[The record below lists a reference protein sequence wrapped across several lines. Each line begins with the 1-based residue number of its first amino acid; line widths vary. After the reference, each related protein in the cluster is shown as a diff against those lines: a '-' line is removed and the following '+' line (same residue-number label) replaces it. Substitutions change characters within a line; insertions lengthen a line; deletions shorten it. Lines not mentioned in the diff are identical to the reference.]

1 MIVNPARAD
10 LREIFLSQ
18 ERRVDIFFYTSNLV
32 KFLHAHTVFERFGI
46 PLNHFRSKSDPYSE
60 DYSGTKEHLLA
71 RAIDEIKGSIGS
83 GSLFFVE
90 DTSVKIDALSSPE
103 LEFPG
108 LTVKEWFTHTS
119 FQELDTTLRQLDRGR
134 TATVH
139 SSIALHVPRLPTP
152 IYFEGSTSGTVAT
165 VAPGFSENVQ
175 YPWLTPHSFNGWFI
189 PDGSTKTLG
198 EMTFEESWYHDFR
211 TRTLVQLIDRLEEYQ
226 AILNLPPH
234 AYTRLVESQR
244 PDQASLFQTD
254 ERQIFIVVGYTCAG
268 KTTFGDYAST
278 RHDFRFIEASSVLRT
293 LKGNGH
299 HELDPFSFA
308 QNVLEAN
315 GPEAVAIKIIQLCS
329 REKQRG
335 LVISGFRTIEEVELM
350 KQHYPDCKLI
360 WVEATEKTRFA
371 RYLAR
376 ARDVGVSSLQEFR
389 ELDAQQSS
397 FGLLR
402 VAEDFADIRLINED
416 SLETY
421 DKQIDAILS
430 GRKLKGIAGIAT
442 DTRPRHSA
450 AHNQLYECLAV
461 LSEATRPLT
470 CDEIQ
475 ERSKAR
481 GHEIRYN
488 NANKVLRRAPGLV
501 KRWKMP
507 GSNLRY
513 EILNSGRA
521 YLRLMREVDSTPE
534 PKRRSPTRKRV
545 QSRGAV
551 ANQS

>member
-1 MIVNPARAD
+1 
-10 LREIFLSQ
+10 
-18 ERRVDIFFYTSNLV
+18 
-32 KFLHAHTVFERFGI
+32 
-46 PLNHFRSKSDPYSE
+46 
-60 DYSGTKEHLLA
+60 
-71 RAIDEIKGSIGS
+71 
-83 GSLFFVE
+83 
-90 DTSVKIDALSSPE
+90 
-103 LEFPG
+103 
-108 LTVKEWFTHTS
+108 
-119 FQELDTTLRQLDRGR
+119 LRQLDKGR

-139 SSIALHVPRLPTP
+139 SSIALHVPKLSAP
-152 IYFEGSTSGTVAT
+152 IYFEGRTSGSVARE
-165 VAPGFSENVQ
+165 APAFTENVQ
-175 YPWLTPHSFNGWFI
+175 YPWLTPNSFNGWFI

-198 EMTFEESWYHDFR
+198 EMTFEESWYYDFR
-211 TRTLVQLIDRLEEYQ
+211 TRALVQLIDRLEEYQ

-234 AYTRLVESQR
+234 AYTRLAASLR
-244 PDQASLFQTD
+244 ADQASLFQTH
-254 ERQIFIVVGYTCAG
+254 ERPIFIVVGYTCAG

-278 RHDFRFIEASSVLRT
+278 RYGFRFIEASSVLRT

-299 HELDPFSFA
+299 KEIDPFTFA
-308 QNVLEAN
+308 QNVLLAN
-315 GPEAVAIKIIQLCS
+315 GPDAVAIKIIQLCS
-329 REKQRG
+329 REKERG

-376 ARDVGVSSLQEFR
+376 ARDTGVSSLQEFR

-402 VAEDFADIRLINED
+402 VAEDFADIRLVNED

-442 DTRPRHSA
+442 DTRPRHSP

-461 LSEATRPLT
+461 LSEAGRPLT

-475 ERSKAR
+475 ERSKAH
-481 GHEIRYN
+481 GHEIRHN
-488 NANKVLRRAPGLV
+488 NANKVLRSALGLV
-501 KRWKMP
+501 KRWEMA
-507 GSNLRY
+507 GSNVRY

-521 YLRLMREVDSTPE
+521 YLRLMREKDSSPE
-534 PKRRSPTRKRV
+534 PKKKPSSRRKRL
-545 QSRGAV
+545 QTGAAA
-551 ANQS
+551 ANQR